1 VLVFKPFYS
10 FSPKVWILQYKEFD
24 TNPCMSKY
32 KDLVLALLSKT
43 EIKSTNQI
51 LGELQNKED
60 KIINWHAL
68 YRILMELQLES
79 KIERLESKAGFFWKK
94 K

>member
-1 VLVFKPFYS
+1 
-10 FSPKVWILQYKEFD
+10 
-24 TNPCMSKY
+24 MSKY
-32 KDLVLALLSKT
+32 KEIVLNLLSKT

-51 LGELQNKED
+51 LDELQKKED

-68 YRILMELQLES
+68 YRILMELQS
-79 KIERLESKAGFFWKK
+79 DNKIERLESKAGFFWKK